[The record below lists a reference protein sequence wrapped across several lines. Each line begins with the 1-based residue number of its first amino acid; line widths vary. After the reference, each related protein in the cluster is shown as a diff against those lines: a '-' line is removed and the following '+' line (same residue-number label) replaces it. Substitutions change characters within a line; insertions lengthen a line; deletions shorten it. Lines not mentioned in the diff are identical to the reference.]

1 MSRAENKDM
10 LNDLLDGRFD
20 EYVSTTR
27 RGAKLWLFVHVPKTA
42 GSSLSSEFS
51 TELRP
56 YYNLHIEHTDRSR
69 SAKERFD
76 EKVAE
81 FVEQS
86 KARTFRSASGH
97 IWQQHAQTIRK
108 AMPGVR
114 MVTLLREPAAR
125 VLSDYNYQR
134 SPMHPLHEE
143 VIARTPDFMSFAE
156 QPGPR
161 NRMARHLVPMA
172 MIRQERLEEAVE
184 HVRRTFA
191 FIGLQERY
199 DLYFRLL
206 TLLTSGRV
214 KEPGDKK
221 RVNEAKEKST
231 LSDEQLA
238 RVRELNCVDFAIY
251 DAVAG
256 WLEPIEADLAAWLDR
271 ASEPAGEAAA

>member
-1 MSRAENKDM
+1 M
-10 LNDLLDGRFD
+10 LNNLLDGRFD
-20 EYVSTTR
+20 EYLETTR
-27 RGAKLWLFVHVPKTA
+27 RGARLWLFVHVPKTA
-42 GSSLSSEFS
+42 GSSLSGEFS
-51 TELRP
+51 SELKP
-56 YYNLHIEHTDRSR
+56 YFNLHIDHMDRAR
-69 SAKERFD
+69 PAKERFD
-76 EKVAE
+76 DKVAE
-81 FVEQS
+81 FIEAA
-86 KARTFRSASGH
+86 KTRNFRSASGH
-97 IWQQHAQTIRK
+97 IWQQHALAIRK

-114 MVTLLREPAAR
+114 QITLLREPAAR

-206 TLLTSGRV
+206 TLLTQGRI

-221 RVNEAKEKST
+221 RVNEAKEKSALT
-231 LSDEQLA
+231 DEQLA
-238 RVRELNCVDFAIY
+238 QVRELNRVDFAIY
-251 DAVAG
+251 DAVAS
-256 WLEPIEADLAAWLDR
+256 WLAPIEANLAAWLDTMD
-271 ASEPAGEAAA
+271 SPAEAAA

>member
-1 MSRAENKDM
+1 M
-10 LNDLLDGRFD
+10 LNDLLEGRFD
-20 EYVSTTR
+20 EYVEGTR

-42 GSSLSSEFS
+42 GSSLSVEFS
-51 TELRP
+51 SELKP

-76 EKVAE
+76 EKVAA
-81 FVEQS
+81 FIEQS
-86 KARTFRSASGH
+86 RTRTFRSASGH
-97 IWQQHAQTIRK
+97 IWQQHAQAIRK
-108 AMPGVR
+108 AIPGTR

-161 NRMARHLVPMA
+161 NRMARHLVPLA

-206 TLLTSGRV
+206 TLLTTGRI

-221 RVNEAKEKST
+221 RVNEAKEVSA

-238 RVRELNCVDFAIY
+238 RVRELNRVDFAIY

-256 WLEPIEADLAAWLDR
+256 WLAEIETGLSAWLDSV
-271 ASEPAGEAAA
+271 ASPAHAAA

>member
-1 MSRAENKDM
+1 M
-10 LNDLLDGRFD
+10 LNHLLDGRFD
-20 EYVSTTR
+20 EYLEATR

-42 GSSLSSEFS
+42 GSSLSSEFAAD
-51 TELRP
+51 LRP
-56 YYNLHIEHTDRSR
+56 YHNIHIEHGDRAR

-76 EKVAE
+76 DAVAAFLQE
-81 FVEQS
+81 A
-86 KARTFRSASGH
+86 KTRTFRSASGH
-97 IWQQHAQTIRK
+97 LWQQHAQTIRK
-108 AMPGVR
+108 ELPGVR

-161 NRMARHLVPMA
+161 NRMARHLVPLA
-172 MIRQERLEEAVE
+172 MIRQERLADAVE

-206 TLLTSGRV
+206 TLLTTGRA

-221 RVNEAKEKST
+221 RVNEAKET
-231 LSDEQLA
+231 AALSAEQLA
-238 RVRELNCVDFAIY
+238 RVRELNRVDFAIY

-256 WLEPIEADLAAWLDR
+256 WLAEIETDLAGWLDSV
-271 ASEPAGEAAA
+271 ASPAVEAVA

>member
-1 MSRAENKDM
+1 M
-10 LNDLLDGRFD
+10 LNTLLDGRFED
-20 EYVSTTR
+20 YVETTR
-27 RGAKLWLFVHVPKTA
+27 RGAKLWLFVHVPQTA
-42 GSSLSSEFS
+42 GSSLSGEFS
-51 TELRP
+51 SELKP
-56 YYNLHIEHTDRSR
+56 YFNLHIDHMDRAKP
-69 SAKERFD
+69 AKERFD
-76 EKVAE
+76 DKVAE
-81 FVEQS
+81 FVEAA
-86 KARTFRSASGH
+86 KTRNFRSASGH

-108 AMPGVR
+108 AIPGVR
-114 MVTLLREPAAR
+114 QVTLLREPAAR

-172 MIRQERLEEAVE
+172 MIRQERLEDAVE

-206 TLLTSGRV
+206 TLLTQGRV
-214 KEPGDKK
+214 KQPGDKK
-221 RVNEAKEKST
+221 RVNEAKEKSALT
-231 LSDEQLA
+231 DEQLE
-238 RVRELNCVDFAIY
+238 RVRELNRVDFAIY

-256 WLEPIEADLAAWLDR
+256 WLGAIEEDLAAWLDTME
-271 ASEPAGEAAA
+271 SPAEAAA